1 METIFKKLGK
11 PSILLVLSALFILLN
26 LLLGHFMPMNLALDM
41 QFAYSANE
49 AYTSLKSM
57 GSTVR
62 ENYIIVIW
70 VLDSAYMVVYLLLS
84 CSLIVRVLN
93 VRSLIVLPFLVF
105 ILDLFENLAV
115 TILLLRFPSESQIL
129 GFIASF
135 FTTTKWLVVGLFC
148 FAFITYLIRNYILK
162 NQPNQDLKG

>member
-11 PSILLVLSALFILLN
+11 PSILLVLFALFILFN
-26 LLLGHFMPMNLALDM
+26 ILLGYFMPMSLALDLR
-41 QFAYSANE
+41 FAYSANE

-70 VLDSAYMVVYLLLS
+70 VLDSAYMVVYLLLF
-84 CSLIVRVLN
+84 CSLIIRVLN
-93 VRSLIVLPFLVF
+93 VRSLIILPFLVF

-115 TILLLRFPSESQIL
+115 TILLLRFPSESQVL
-129 GFIASF
+129 GLIASF
-135 FTTTKWLVVGLFC
+135 FTSTKWLVVGLFC